1 MKREGRTD
9 IGDARK
15 DDDARRA
22 DAEDEES
29 GLKFLLQQTLTSL
42 NFENQTF

>member
-1 MKREGRTD
+1 MTREGRTD
-9 IGDARK
+9 VSDARE
-15 DDDARRA
+15 DDDARRG